1 MYYYSMLNNAEL
13 VEKWQ
18 GFCLD
23 MRKIPS
29 ESRVHSQ
36 EKAGCTESHLGQI
49 TPYDASTAISWI
61 I

>member
-1 MYYYSMLNNAEL
+1 MLNNAEL
-13 VEKWQ
+13 VEKWR